1 MTAPHPV
8 RLPVRCPRCAEVV
21 TLEFQAGTLTD
32 APGPPQTWICP
43 SCLEAHTG
51 VFAGRIIG
59 VHAKS

>member
-1 MTAPHPV
+1 V